1 MRSATDPGR
10 GRGHD
15 DGVGLIPLAWGVLAS
30 FMFLFLAVQMAVSM
44 YTTSTLTALG
54 QDATRRAATGGG
66 TPAAVAEADDW
77 FRDQVGDSV
86 TLVNIVWTRT
96 GDTISLS
103 LEAHPPNLLINRVTP
118 INQSSIKR
126 TFVVRVEHPVSLA
139 AMP

>member
-1 MRSATDPGR
+1 VRSATEAGCR
-10 GRGHD
+10 RSRD

-77 FRDQVGDSV
+77 FRNHVGDSV
-86 TLVNIVWTRT
+86 TLVDVVWTRT

-103 LEAHPPNLLINRVTP
+103 LEAHPPNLMINRVTP
-118 INQSSIKR
+118 LSQSSIQR

-139 AMP
+139 TMP